1 MAAVIN
7 SRPIGLPGR
16 SRRLFVHAYYLWFA
30 IGCSSTYSI
39 ILLHFLRLHNSR
51 SYTHERKAAKTD
63 KTAKSGL
70 LSKHRNYSHHNC
82 YYFTGIGDHP
92 CVNVTTAVAA
102 WAIPAS
108 SEVNVFFYQ
117 NDIPFG
123 GIHSVPDYSWVEVMR
138 WKKSKGPGEKP
149 GSAYGTWFFGMPGSG
164 VFVNVGRTLR
174 FSNRTEA
181 GARLKSAAREAGFRD
196 KRQAGNVGAFD
207 DWFYCM
213 GARKLGFDSVWVEVD
228 DAWYLNHS
236 SSLRRGQTEMVF
248 CGMNGTATL
257 CTSYPL
263 QQRDNQPCSCNET
276 EPYLT
281 CI

>member
-1 MAAVIN
+1 MAAFIGG
-7 SRPIGLPGR
+7 RPIGLPGR

-30 IGCSSTYSI
+30 MGCSCTCSI
-39 ILLHFLRLHNSR
+39 ILLHFLRLDNSR
-51 SYTHERKAAKTD
+51 SYQHEQKAAKTD

-82 YYFTGIGDHP
+82 YYFTGRGDRP
-92 CVNVTTAVAA
+92 CVKGTTAVRA

-138 WKKSKGPGEKP
+138 WKNFTGPHEKP
-149 GSAYGTWFFGMPGSG
+149 GSVYGTWFFGMPGSG
-164 VFVNVGRTLR
+164 VFVNVGRALR

-181 GARLKSAAREAGFRD
+181 GARLKSAAQEAGFRD
-196 KRQAGNVGAFD
+196 KRQAENVGASD
-207 DWFYCM
+207 DWFYCI
-213 GARKLGFDSVWVEVD
+213 GARKLGFDSVWFEVD
-228 DAWYLNHS
+228 DAWYVKHS
-236 SSLRRGQTEMVF
+236 SSLRRGQTELVF

-263 QQRDNQPCSCNET
+263 RQRDNQPCSCNET